1 MNFKLIKCIS
11 ILLIVIIILALIAT
25 LFPFNRVQAKE
36 QNTEDYTIGSDILDK
51 YPGYS
56 SMLDQLL
63 ADHPEWTFTILFTGL
78 DWDIAV
84 KNERAHARNLVQ
96 NERGEWICSV
106 CGTTEYDSGWYCAST
121 AAVSYYMDPRNSLY
135 EDYIFQFENLKWSD
149 GKFTIDG
156 IESILDGCDYLLK
169 DKITYLNTSGKTAT
183 IDKTYAEVIM
193 EAAEAAGISPYHLA
207 SRIRQEQGTGSSAS
221 PTGSGK
227 YGDYVGYYNFFNIN
241 ASGNG
246 DAAIL
251 NSGLA
256 YAKDAGWTDPE
267 KSIKGGAEFLVKEYI
282 QYGQNTLYLQKFDVD
297 DSDGDLY
304 WHQYQ
309 QNVSA
314 AKTESTSIMKAY
326 KEIDSSLST
335 PFNFVIP
342 VFENM
347 PETRC
352 ERPGSESIVTQNIEV
367 TAASLVVYKEKKT
380 SSTKLKTLKKGE
392 KLLRIE
398 IGAEK
403 ENGQIWDKVV
413 LSDGTK
419 GYVVSS
425 TGFKVI
431 DDVTNCEITAIAVE
445 PGNVRNGPGTSGTT
459 TLTTLTEGQ
468 IVTIIEKDV
477 YKNVDGYDWSR
488 IILSDGTQ
496 GYIVARYLMEVNEE
510 GTTTDGQE
518 IVRVVCKEGLILRKE
533 PGTSSAMIGQLD
545 YGDYLTRIE
554 KEVSNAN
561 GYIWDKVVT
570 SDTGLT
576 GYVARGDDDENYI
589 EPANISGTSAIK
601 GEGFKTS
608 GSQLICEPEITI
620 ENILA
625 VAKEAAILDT
635 NNKPIEKGNLATGY
649 KVKNNN
655 RTYTVIKLGDVN
667 GDGEIKATDYM
678 RIKNYIMD
686 TSKLTNAQ
694 LEAADVN
701 RDGKVKATDYMKI
714 KNYIMGTSNISL

>member
-36 QNTEDYTIGSDILDK
+36 QNTKDYTIGSDILDD
-51 YPGYS
+51 YPGYA
-56 SMLDQLL
+56 SMLDKLL

-78 DWDIAV
+78 DWDTAV

-347 PETRC
+347 PETKC

-367 TAASLVVYKEKKT
+367 TVASLVVYKEKNT

-413 LSDGTK
+413 LSDGIK

-431 DDVTNCEITAIAVE
+431 DDVTNCEITAIAIE

-459 TLTTLTEGQ
+459 TLTTLTVGQ
-468 IVTIIEKDV
+468 TVTIIEKGV
-477 YKNVDGYDWSR
+477 YKNINGYDWSR
-488 IILSDGTQ
+488 IILADGTQ
-496 GYIVARYLMEVNEE
+496 GYIVSRYLMEVNESGSTE
-510 GTTTDGQE
+510 DGKE
-518 IVRVVCKEGLILRKE
+518 IVKVVCKEGLTLRKE

-545 YGDYLTRIE
+545 YGDYLTRVE

-561 GYIWDKVVT
+561 GYVWDKVVT
-570 SDTGLT
+570 YDGIE

-589 EPANISGTSAIK
+589 QPINNTGVSSIK
-601 GEGFKTS
+601 GDGFKTS
-608 GSQLICEPEITI
+608 GTQLICEPDVTAEK
-620 ENILA
+620 ILGA
-625 VAKEAAILDT
+625 AKEAEIRDSKDNVIT
-635 NNKPIEKGNLATGY
+635 KGTLATGY
-649 KVKNNN
+649 QVKNNG

>member
-1 MNFKLIKCIS
+1 M
-11 ILLIVIIILALIAT
+11 
-25 LFPFNRVQAKE
+25 
-36 QNTEDYTIGSDILDK
+36 
-51 YPGYS
+51 
-56 SMLDQLL
+56 
-63 ADHPEWTFTILFTGL
+63 
-78 DWDIAV
+78 
-84 KNERAHARNLVQ
+84 
-96 NERGEWICSV
+96 
-106 CGTTEYDSGWYCAST
+106 
-121 AAVSYYMDPRNSLY
+121 
-135 EDYIFQFENLKWSD
+135 
-149 GKFTIDG
+149 
-156 IESILDGCDYLLK
+156 
-169 DKITYLNTSGKTAT
+169 
-183 IDKTYAEVIM
+183 
-193 EAAEAAGISPYHLA
+193 
-207 SRIRQEQGTGSSAS
+207 
-221 PTGSGK
+221 
-227 YGDYVGYYNFFNIN
+227 
-241 ASGNG
+241 
-246 DAAIL
+246 
-251 NSGLA
+251 
-256 YAKDAGWTDPE
+256 
-267 KSIKGGAEFLVKEYI
+267 
-282 QYGQNTLYLQKFDVD
+282 
-297 DSDGDLY
+297 
-304 WHQYQ
+304 
-309 QNVSA
+309 
-314 AKTESTSIMKAY
+314 
-326 KEIDSSLST
+326 
-335 PFNFVIP
+335 
-342 VFENM
+342 
-347 PETRC
+347 
-352 ERPGSESIVTQNIEV
+352 
-367 TAASLVVYKEKKT
+367 
-380 SSTKLKTLKKGE
+380 KTLKKGE

-608 GSQLICEPEITI
+608 GSQLICKPEITV

-625 VAKEAAILDT
+625 VAKEAAILDSS
-635 NNKPIEKGNLATGY
+635 NKPIEKGNLATGY